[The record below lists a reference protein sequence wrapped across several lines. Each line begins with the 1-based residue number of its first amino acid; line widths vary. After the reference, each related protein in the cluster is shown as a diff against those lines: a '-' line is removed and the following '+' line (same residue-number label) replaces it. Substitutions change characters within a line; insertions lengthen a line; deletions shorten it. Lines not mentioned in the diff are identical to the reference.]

1 VTKKLMKGNEAI
13 GEAAVQAGC
22 RYFFGYPITPQS
34 ELPHYMVKR
43 LPEVGGVFVQAE
55 SEVSAIN
62 MVYGAAGCGA
72 RVMTSS
78 SSPGMSLKMEG
89 ISYIVGAELPCVLVN
104 IVRGGPGL
112 GNIQPA
118 QSDYFQSVKGGGH
131 GDYRIVV
138 YAPSS
143 VQEIIDL
150 TIKAFDVSDKYRNP
164 AMILGDGVLGQMME
178 PVEFKDQKLNIP
190 EKPWATTG
198 AQGRERNIINSLHI
212 ASEDCENFNW
222 KLFEKYKEIE
232 KNEVMY
238 EDYLVDDAEI
248 VIVAY
253 GTSARIAK
261 GATDIARAKGLKV
274 GVVRPITVWPYP
286 SEHIGEVADKVK
298 AFLTVEM
305 STGQM
310 VEDVRLAVNG
320 KKPVYF
326 HGRPGGMLPV
336 ATDIV
341 NEIEKI
347 LKGGA

>member
-1 VTKKLMKGNEAI
+1 MTKKLMKGNEAI